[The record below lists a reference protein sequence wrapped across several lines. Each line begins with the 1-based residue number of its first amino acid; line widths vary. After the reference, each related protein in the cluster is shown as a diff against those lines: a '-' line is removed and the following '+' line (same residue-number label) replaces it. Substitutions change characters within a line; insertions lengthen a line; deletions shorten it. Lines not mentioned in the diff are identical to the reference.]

1 MQQTGHLHKILPTLS
16 RKTTVYILQY
26 SPPAAWSIRK
36 FKGLPLLLDQAVL
49 SLPLSQTWP
58 WWHHFLIHKWSEV
71 DRCSLS
77 VFLEQKSQPRK
88 SSSKTSQLPSVQL
101 GQYSCPTSLL
111 RASHDEHKMTQ
122 MNIAGRRGI
131 LLSKVISLLKADVW
145 TKCYFL
151 LCIKRASTSDVRKE
165 NECQPSAMHTCW
177 IPRIYSCHVTPSKAR
192 GLSAWG
198 QKPLG
203 RSLIHLCTPNL
214 CK

>member
-16 RKTTVYILQY
+16 RKTTVYVLQY

-58 WWHHFLIHKWSEV
+58 WWHRFLNKRSEV

-77 VFLEQKSQPRK
+77 VFLEQKSQPRQ

-101 GQYSCPTSLL
+101 GQYSCSTSLL
-111 RASHDEHKMTQ
+111 QASHEEHKMTQ
-122 MNIAGRRGI
+122 MNIAGRRGTR
-131 LLSKVISLLKADVW
+131 LSKVISLLKADVR

-151 LCIKRASTSDVRKE
+151 LCIKRLVLVMWGRKMCANPVQCTHAE
-165 NECQPSAMHTCW
+165 YLGYT
-177 IPRIYSCHVTPSKAR
+177 HVM
-192 GLSAWG
+192 LH
-198 QKPLG
+198 PL
-203 RSLIHLCTPNL
+203 RPEACLHEAKSL
-214 CK
+214 